1 MPALLTLLRHTT
13 EGWVI
18 SRRLCNIYR
27 MVNVQQ
33 TNLFA
38 QNRPNTRSLERE
50 EERYECKESCV
61 ARYRHEHLSL
71 NFTSQDWTIEA
82 QRFDNYTVVI
92 FSGTYKNRGE
102 THLNTPV
109 HLRDRIFWPHQKLS
123 ECRVSL
129 KRDLDTQRSED
140 AAHCLRHAPH
150 IGNIQR
156 YLGSFRLHLWRK
168 FFQPFASIFWL
179 LILNG

>member
-109 HLRDRIFWPHQKLS
+109 NSFS
-123 ECRVSL
+123 G
-129 KRDLDTQRSED
+129 T
-140 AAHCLRHAPH
+140 
-150 IGNIQR
+150 
-156 YLGSFRLHLWRK
+156 GSFGLIKSCLSVVWGWKETLTPSGVRTRRT
-168 FFQPFASIFWL
+168 ASDTPRT
-179 LILNG
+179 